1 MESSAVNPVERMKEI
16 LNGTEEPDR
25 IEELLRREIRNRTA
39 RSFLKWILVLL
50 AAGSVITSD
59 SCWHH
64 IRAVGRIG
72 LIEVYLTKN

>member
-25 IEELLRREIRNRTA
+25 IEKLLRREIRNRTA
-39 RSFLKWILVLL
+39 RTYLKWILVLL

-59 SCWHH
+59 SCWQH
-64 IRAVGRIG
+64 IRAIGRIG
-72 LIEVYLTKN
+72 LIEVYLTKH